1 MHRTRLII
9 ILIAKSPI
17 EGYNVA
23 DQSEKSKDPNNSSYF
38 QLTVAV
44 RSKCA
49 YHQRHLIV
57 YILTEFQKLRCFSNR
72 DEMIVSA
79 MRIAFTFTVR
89 FSHKRNA
96 LVK

>member
-1 MHRTRLII
+1 MHRIHLII

-49 YHQRHLIV
+49 SQPSRYHQRHLYLKGALLYV
-57 YILTEFQKLRCFSNR
+57 
-72 DEMIVSA
+72 
-79 MRIAFTFTVR
+79 VR
-89 FSHKRNA
+89 GWKHTA
-96 LVK
+96 LCLEN